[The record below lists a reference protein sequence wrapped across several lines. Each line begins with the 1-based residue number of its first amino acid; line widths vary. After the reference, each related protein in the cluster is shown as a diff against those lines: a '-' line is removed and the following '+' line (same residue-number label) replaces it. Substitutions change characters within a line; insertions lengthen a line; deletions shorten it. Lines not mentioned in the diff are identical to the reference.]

1 MSEGATRRNVAIVRS
16 VAIILG
22 GVLLLWLAIGVTM
35 NFTLAGRA
43 PDLVRSWWP
52 AGVTPKVAVGRS
64 LLTNGRLSPAD
75 QNATRAMLREAVLRE
90 PVNTYAL
97 GALAA
102 MADYMNDKK
111 TARALFRLSES
122 VSRRN
127 IVTEL
132 WLIEDAVER
141 ESVGEAI
148 AHYDRAMRVSID
160 TRAALLP
167 VLLSAAS
174 DPAVLKE
181 LLPVLAQR
189 PLWWKDYIQRLGASG
204 DDTAVMAASIRAVRP
219 NLRSPEESIL
229 TENVLRRMIALKD
242 DRRAVRV
249 ANDLEG
255 RPGATRS
262 LRGGNFDAPDGVLPF
277 AWWLRDEGNVRTY
290 RDTVPNGSQGL
301 WIVTSDDTSG
311 GVAQQLIGL
320 PPGRYTLSGAAGDVP
335 SDPLARPAIEVSCGN
350 GTKLTRFLLP
360 TSGEQ
365 GQGFRF
371 RFDVASAGC
380 ATQWIGIT
388 SASAADTSVWI
399 DNLSIAP

>member
-1 MSEGATRRNVAIVRS
+1 MTEARASRNATIVRNVVIVL
-16 VAIILG
+16 AGALT
-22 GVLLLWLAIGVTM
+22 LWIATGVTL

-52 AGVTPKVAVGRS
+52 AGVTPKVAIGRS
-64 LLTNGRLSPAD
+64 LLTDERLSPAT
-75 QNATRAMLREAVLRE
+75 QSATRAMLRDAVLRE

-102 MADYMNDKK
+102 ITDYMNDKK
-111 TARALFRLSES
+111 AARTLFRLSES

-160 TRAALLP
+160 TRATLLP
-167 VLLSAAS
+167 VMLSAAS

-181 LLPVLAQR
+181 IMPVLAQR
-189 PLWWKDYIQRLGASG
+189 PLWWKDYMQRLAASG
-204 DDTAVMAASIRAVRP
+204 ENTTVMAASIRAVRP
-219 NLRSPEESIL
+219 DLGDPEEAIL
-229 TENVLRRMIALKD
+229 TENILRRMIALKD
-242 DRRAVRV
+242 ERRAIRV

-255 RPGATRS
+255 TPGDTRS
-262 LRGGNFDAPDGVLPF
+262 LRGGNFDVPDGVLPF

-301 WIVTSDDTSG
+301 WIVTSDDTTG

-320 PPGRYTLSGAAGDVP
+320 SPGRYTLSGAAGDVP
-335 SDPLARPAIEVSCGN
+335 SDPMARPAIEVSCGN
-350 GTKLTRFLLP
+350 GMKLTRFVLP
-360 TSGEQ
+360 ASGEQ
-365 GQGFRF
+365 GRGFRF
-371 RFDVASAGC
+371 SFTVPPAGC

-399 DNLSIAP
+399 DNLAIAQ